1 MQNKFKNY
9 LSFPFNSNL
18 VFKTTESLLNK
29 SPGGYILS
37 FHDLSPE
44 VFSTHVES
52 LKPAIPVS
60 LNELI
65 DRYKLGK
72 SIKNCFAITFDD
84 GVKSTIK
91 NNWEICMKNNWPVTF
106 YLPTNYIN
114 GDNLPFQKI
123 ELLESL
129 LKNENYKLP
138 KTSNNTTEKVLNKK
152 KLINY
157 LNKIIYVKNN
167 REVEEILNY
176 FLKILQTSYGLK
188 YKKDLMPK
196 AINWEEIKQISK
208 NELASFQSHS
218 LSHAACSGLSKQELE
233 NEMLTSKR
241 IIEDCTGKNVNSF
254 CYPYGAPKSISKLS
268 VEIASKYFD
277 HATTLIKGRLNKKS
291 NLHYLPR
298 IDLYPD
304 QNVAFARMK
313 VALS

>member
-1 MQNKFKNY
+1 MQKKFKNY
-9 LSFPFNSNL
+9 LSFPFNSSL
-18 VFKTTESLLNK
+18 VFKATETLLNK

-37 FHDLSPE
+37 FHDLSSE
-44 VFSTHVES
+44 VFSSHVES

-84 GVKSTIK
+84 GVRSTIK
-91 NNWEICMKNNWPVTF
+91 NNWKICMKNNWPVTF
-106 YLPTNYIN
+106 YIPTNYIN

-138 KTSNNTTEKVLNKK
+138 KILNSTTERILNKK
-152 KLINY
+152 NLINY
-157 LNKIIYVKNN
+157 LNEIIYVKNN
-167 REVEEILNY
+167 QEVEEILNY
-176 FLKILQTSYGLK
+176 FLKILQTNYGLE
-188 YKKDLMPK
+188 YNKDLMPK
-196 AINWEEIKQISK
+196 AISWEEIKQISK

-218 LSHAACSGLSKQELE
+218 LSHTACSGLSEQELE
-233 NEMLTSKR
+233 NEMLNSKR

-268 VEIASKYFD
+268 LEIASKYFD
-277 HATTLIKGRLNKKS
+277 HATTLIKGRLNQNS

-298 IDLYPD
+298 IDLY
-304 QNVAFARMK
+304 QHHKVSFARMK